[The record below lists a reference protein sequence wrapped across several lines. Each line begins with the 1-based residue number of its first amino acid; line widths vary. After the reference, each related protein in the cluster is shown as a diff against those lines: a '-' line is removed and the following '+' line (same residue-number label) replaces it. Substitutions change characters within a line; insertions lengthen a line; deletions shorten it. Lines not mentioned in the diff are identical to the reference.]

1 MTSRCKYL
9 KKPTFI
15 FWAALMCH
23 VWVALSSTVLLCPS
37 ALSTQSSIIPSINHD
52 TDGLSGVSVRT
63 EALPLLQP
71 YHYHCS
77 TPFPPPFTSQEP
89 HKRHIHVHTSW
100 PPHLHQMGKSYYHNP
115 VGKTGS
121 LDIFF
126 LHMLRQT
133 HHERVAKCVKFV
145 CLRGSFDKKKPPKR
159 AVCIWSLGPVRTDN
173 WWCFHYKVWGNVGAG
188 AQNVCVCVYG

>member
-1 MTSRCKYL
+1 MPKVTSRCQYL

-23 VWVALSSTVLLCPS
+23 VWVALPSTAS

-89 HKRHIHVHTSW
+89 HKRHIHVHNSW
-100 PPHLHQMGKSYYHNP
+100 PPHLHQMGKSYYHSP

-121 LDIFF
+121 LDFFFFF
-126 LHMLRQT
+126 LTIAETNSSWKSCKMC
-133 HHERVAKCVKFV
+133 EV
-145 CLRGSFDKKKPPKR
+145 CLSVRVIRQKEAPKESCLHL
-159 AVCIWSLGPVRTDN
+159 VP
-173 WWCFHYKVWGNVGAG
+173 GACQDG
-188 AQNVCVCVYG
+188 